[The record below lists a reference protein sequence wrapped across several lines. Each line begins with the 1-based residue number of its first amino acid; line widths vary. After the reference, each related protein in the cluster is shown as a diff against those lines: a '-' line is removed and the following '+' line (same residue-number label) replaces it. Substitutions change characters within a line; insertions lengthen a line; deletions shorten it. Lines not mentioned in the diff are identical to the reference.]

1 MSQNDTEINKNAK
14 YYAEKPRSETRL
26 DKYAIANPDEI
37 RTILARGGVGS
48 LATAHGGQPFL
59 TPLLY
64 IYIEADHAVYFHTAQ
79 VGRTRANVAFNPQA
93 AFNVWEYGRVLP
105 HQEALEFN
113 FEYNSVTVFGEIEL
127 VTDPAAAER
136 ALQAL
141 LDKYAPHLQPGRD
154 YRPIQPEEIKR
165 TAVYKLGIQDWS
177 AKRQQEAEDY
187 PGAFMYAHAPTMP
200 RPKA

>member
-1 MSQNDTEINKNAK
+1 MSQNDTDIDKNAR
-14 YYAEKPRSETRL
+14 YYAQKPKNETRL
-26 DKYAIANPDEI
+26 DKYSITNPEEI
-37 RTILARGGVGS
+37 RAILTRGGVGT
-48 LATAHGGQPFL
+48 LATAHGRQPFL

-64 IYIEADHAVYFHTAQ
+64 IYVETDHALYFHTAQ

-93 AFNVWEYGRVLP
+93 AFNVYEYGRVLP

-113 FEYNSVTVFGEIEL
+113 FEYYSVTVFGEIEL

-141 LDKYAPHLQPGRD
+141 LDKYAPQLQPGRD

-177 AKRQQEAEDY
+177 AKRQEEAEDY
-187 PGAFMYAHAPTMP
+187 PGAFYYAHAPIMP
-200 RPKA
+200 HQKA

>member
-1 MSQNDTEINKNAK
+1 MPQDYAEQDKNAK
-14 YYAEKPRSETRL
+14 YYAQKPRSKIRL
-26 DKYAIANPDEI
+26 SKYAIVDDAEI
-37 RTILARGGVGS
+37 RRILTQGATGT
-48 LATAHGGQPFL
+48 LATAHDGQPFI

-64 IYIEADHAVYFHTAQ
+64 IYIESDHALYFHTAQ
-79 VGRTRANVAFNPQA
+79 VGRTRANAAFNPQA
-93 AFNVWEYGRVLP
+93 AFNVVETGRVLP
-105 HQEALEFN
+105 HEEALEFN

-127 VTDPAAAER
+127 VSDPNAAER

-165 TAVYKLGIQDWS
+165 TAVYKLDIQDWS

-187 PGAFMYAHAPTMP
+187 PGAFYYHHPPQMP
-200 RPKA
+200 R